1 MGSLLVLYLKRLCH
15 KRRTVMRNGNGEMV
29 QSAIELFYK
38 SICGADDAELV
49 SHFPFSI
56 LILVFNFFLFFIC
69 CFELLFEHLLFYCF
83 VLLSNL

>member
-1 MGSLLVLYLKRLCH
+1 M
-15 KRRTVMRNGNGEMV
+15 M

-56 LILVFNFFLFFIC
+56 LILVFNFYFS
-69 CFELLFEHLLFYCF
+69 F
-83 VLLSNL
+83 VVLNLAFRTFRLC